1 MWQPENCDG
10 RKIAAALNCRSPT
23 GGKCRIESPYSA
35 HPATEVSMDI
45 ALLVL
50 FLVFF
55 FWQTVTD

>member
-1 MWQPENCDG
+1 M
-10 RKIAAALNCRSPT
+10 ALIRPT
-23 GGKCRIESPYSA
+23 PL
-35 HPATEVSMDI
+35 TEVSMDI